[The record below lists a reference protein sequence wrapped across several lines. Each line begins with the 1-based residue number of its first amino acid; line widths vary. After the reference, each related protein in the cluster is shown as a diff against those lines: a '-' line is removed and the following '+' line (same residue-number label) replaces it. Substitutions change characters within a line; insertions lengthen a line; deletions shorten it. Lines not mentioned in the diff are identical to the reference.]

1 MQRGTASCSTL
12 QCVAAF
18 ASVISYQ
25 KRPSPCVLQRVAVC
39 CSELLH
45 ILGCC
50 STCVGYVLIV
60 RGGYRSLLSGD
71 AGLFEWD
78 SVLFLVF

>member
-1 MQRGTASCSTL
+1 MQCDTVSCSTL

-39 CSELLH
+39 CSDLLYV
-45 ILGCC
+45 LGCC
-50 STCVGYVLIV
+50 STCVGYVFGYVLIV
-60 RGGYRSLLSGD
+60 MRGYRSLLSENTG
-71 AGLFEWD
+71 
-78 SVLFLVF
+78 VV